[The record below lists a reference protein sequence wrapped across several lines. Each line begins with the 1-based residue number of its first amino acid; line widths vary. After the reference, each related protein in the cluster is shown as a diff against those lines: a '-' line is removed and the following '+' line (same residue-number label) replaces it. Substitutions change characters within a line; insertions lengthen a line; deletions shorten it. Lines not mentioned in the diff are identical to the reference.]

1 MQAEKQPKK
10 NKVTL
15 YRFTDRVLMIN
26 LPTAVCLLLLVII
39 QELNPVAAVITFGT
53 VVMISILIIIPF
65 MEQLQSIA
73 DYSKELSKSIKEGK
87 DIPLLPDK
95 DSDDEYAHIIG
106 AINQIHNVWTTQS
119 EELKTRYLSD
129 SAVLDVLPDPLLL
142 LGKDGQTVGA
152 NLASRE
158 LFGNNVRS
166 EPLKHFINNE
176 EALKCIDEVLKG
188 EADKHFL
195 EITISGKTEKIL
207 SLKIERL
214 PALAHSGAIVVLVFH
229 DVTESRK
236 LEQMQA
242 DFVANASHELRTPL
256 SVISGFIETLAGS
269 AKDDTEARQKFLG
282 IMNEQ
287 AIRMSRL
294 IENLLSLSRIQMQSS
309 PPEGKVDIKEL
320 ITGIILSL
328 EPRLKENNMRVETL
342 LPNVPPILG
351 VASEV
356 SQVFQNLIDNAIKY
370 GKSGTIIKISSRQS
384 EDIATGKTMVYVSV
398 NNQGDIIPAEFIP
411 RISERFYRVDN
422 EKTRNRTGS
431 GLGLAIVSRIL
442 ERHKGSMKISSS
454 LEEGTTFTVSFQ
466 IAPKQSNM
474 SKKKRPKEATI
485 KA

>member
-1 MQAEKQPKK
+1 MQEEKKPKK
-10 NKVTL
+10 NKMTL

-39 QELNPVAAVITFGT
+39 QELSPIAAVITFGT

-73 DYSKELSKSIKEGK
+73 DYSKELSQSIKEGK

-95 DSDDEYAHIIG
+95 DSGDEYSHIIG
-106 AINQIHNVWTTQS
+106 AINQIHNIWTTQS

-142 LGKDGQTVGA
+142 LGTDGSIVGA
-152 NLASRE
+152 NSASRE
-158 LFGNNVRS
+158 LFGNNIRA
-166 EPLKHFINNE
+166 EPLERFITSE
-176 EALKCIDEVLKG
+176 DALKAIKEVLKG
-188 EADKHFL
+188 EEEKKFI
-195 EITISGKTEKIL
+195 EITTASKTPKIL

-214 PALAHSGAIVVLVFH
+214 PALAHSGAIVTLVFH

-256 SVISGFIETLAGS
+256 SVISGFIETLEGP
-269 AKDDTEARQKFLG
+269 AKDDSEARKKFLS
-282 IMNEQ
+282 IMGEQ
-287 AIRMSRL
+287 ATRMSRL
-294 IENLLSLSRIQMQSS
+294 IENLLSLSRIQMQST
-309 PPEGKVDIKEL
+309 PPEGKVEIKEL
-320 ITGIILSL
+320 ITGIVLAL
-328 EPRLKENNMRVETL
+328 EPRLKENRMKVETF
-342 LPNVPPILG
+342 LPNAPPVLG
-351 VASEV
+351 IASEI

-370 GKSGTIIKISSRQS
+370 GRPGTTIKITSRLSDDLVS
-384 EDIATGKTMVYVSV
+384 EKTLVYVSV

-422 EKTRNRTGS
+422 EKTRNRSGS

-442 ERHKGSMKISSS
+442 ERHGGNMKITSQP
-454 LEEGTTFTVSFQ
+454 EEGTTFTVSFQ
-466 IAPKQSNM
+466 VAPK
-474 SKKKRPKEATI
+474 KGTETTR
-485 KA
+485 KAKS